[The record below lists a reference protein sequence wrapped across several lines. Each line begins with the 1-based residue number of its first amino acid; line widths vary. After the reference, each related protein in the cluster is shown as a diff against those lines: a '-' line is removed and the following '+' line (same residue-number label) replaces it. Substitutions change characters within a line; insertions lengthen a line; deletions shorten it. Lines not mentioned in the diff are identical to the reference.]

1 MFVLGLDIGGTKI
14 ECVLVDLGT
23 NKNFNPDQIKKIKVK
38 MRIDSN
44 RLTGYA
50 NVLENIAKLCLK
62 VCKEAKTDLSACAGI
77 GVGLPG
83 TVDPKTNRMVN
94 GNTQIFIQKDF
105 AGDLKKA
112 LKFKGKVVL
121 ENDANCFSYAE
132 SVCGVG
138 KKHAV
143 KFSISV
149 EKQVSIGVILGTGVG
164 GGIVINQTI
173 LRGRN
178 GSGGEIG
185 HTNLITNGLPCY
197 CGHNGCVEQYLSG
210 TALEGH
216 FNGRIYSQIGKI
228 KNCKEIFELYDQLD
242 PLAIATVKQYRKYL
256 AQFLINLTNIFDPDY
271 FVFGGG
277 LSNQKIIYEG
287 IEEDLEIQTFAPK
300 SKPKIYQNSLG
311 DSAGVFG
318 AMLLALK

>member
-38 MRIDSN
+38 MRISSD
-44 RLTGYA
+44 RLTGYN
-50 NVLENIAKLCLK
+50 NVLDNIAKLCLK
-62 VCKEAKTDLSACAGI
+62 VCKEAKMNLSECVGI

-83 TVDPKTNRMVN
+83 TVDPKSNRMVN

-138 KKHAV
+138 KKHAG
-143 KFSISV
+143 KNQIG
-149 EKQVSIGVILGTGVG
+149 IGVILGTGVG

-173 LRGRN
+173 LTGRN

-185 HTNLITNGLPCY
+185 HTNLITNGLACY

-210 TALEGH
+210 TALESH
-216 FNGRIYSQIGKI
+216 FNGRIYSQIGSV
-228 KNCKEIFELYDQLD
+228 KNCKEIFELYEQRD
-242 PLAIATVKQYRKYL
+242 PLAIATILQYRKYFI
-256 AQFLINLTNIFDPDY
+256 QFLVNLTNIFDPDY

-287 IEEDLEIQTFAPK
+287 VEEALKTATFAPK
-300 SKPKIYQNSLG
+300 SNPKIYQNSLG
-311 DSAGVFG
+311 DSAGVLG